1 MLQSFTFDSAIPRV
15 VFGVVGLDVLA
26 AETASL
32 GVCAPLLVTT
42 RRGAAKW
49 TSFPDSSPFAIAG
62 LYDGAEVHTPVNV
75 TEDALRY
82 ARSVR
87 ADGFVSFGG
96 GSSIGL
102 GKALRGLSQTFS
114 ERAII
119 H

>member
-75 TEDALRY
+75 IIDFSTGRFAVRY
-82 ARSVR
+82 CTTAPSAAR
-87 ADGFVSFGG
+87 F
-96 GSSIGL
+96 I
-102 GKALRGLSQTFS
+102 LSRQCGR
-114 ERAII
+114 EL
-119 H
+119 

>member
-87 ADGFVSFGG
+87 VGLEKASTISIPCETPGEQADVGDGYPGFC
-96 GSSIGL
+96 
-102 GKALRGLSQTFS
+102 
-114 ERAII
+114 
-119 H
+119 